1 MVMITWKC
9 ASDSFM
15 ILHVIDKV
23 CSSCCCLFIHS
34 MVTHQS
40 ATDGVTA
47 GVETQC
53 GECFYQW
60 PVAMQCLSQ
69 EERRTGVC
77 LPKCL
82 KGQMSDR
89 EIFCKT
95 EATGERTLQ
104 KVDATMVR
112 KVRPEEETR
121 DKLKKRVEM

>member
-1 MVMITWKC
+1 MP
-9 ASDSFM
+9 DGFM

-40 ATDGVTA
+40 ATDGATA

-69 EERRTGVC
+69 EERKDWSLSAQV
-77 LPKCL
+77 PK
-82 KGQMSDR
+82 
-89 EIFCKT
+89 
-95 EATGERTLQ
+95 ATNI
-104 KVDATMVR
+104 
-112 KVRPEEETR
+112 
-121 DKLKKRVEM
+121 